1 MTEDE
6 SDRKAM
12 SAAAAKRL
20 YIYVKSNDL
29 PAQVAMDIG
38 VVIGRLS
45 YLEGPG
51 WQTSDWNIP
60 PDA

>member
-20 YIYVKSNDL
+20 YAYVKSTDL

-38 VVIGRLS
+38 IVIGRLS
-45 YLEGPG
+45 DLEGPG
-51 WQTSDWNIP
+51 WQKSDWNH
-60 PDA
+60 A